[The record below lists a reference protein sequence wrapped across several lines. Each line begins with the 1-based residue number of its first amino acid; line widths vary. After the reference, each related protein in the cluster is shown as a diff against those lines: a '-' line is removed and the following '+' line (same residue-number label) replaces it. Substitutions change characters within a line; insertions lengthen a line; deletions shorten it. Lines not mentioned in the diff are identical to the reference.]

1 MDLRP
6 ARSALRVD
14 SARALALGLRRL
26 RKERGWSQ
34 ADLAE
39 AADLSVRQVSAI
51 EQQSR
56 GVSLNSIDKL
66 AAAFGLRPSELLAA
80 GEARKRRSTAGD
92 QLAGLLE
99 GLTKRQQGHI
109 IGAVREMR
117 KLIPRRGR

>member
-1 MDLRP
+1 MCCVYIYFCICYFYSGSSL
-6 ARSALRVD
+6 
-14 SARALALGLRRL
+14 
-26 RKERGWSQ
+26 
-34 ADLAE
+34 
-39 AADLSVRQVSAI
+39 
-51 EQQSR
+51 
-56 GVSLNSIDKL
+56 SLNSIDKL